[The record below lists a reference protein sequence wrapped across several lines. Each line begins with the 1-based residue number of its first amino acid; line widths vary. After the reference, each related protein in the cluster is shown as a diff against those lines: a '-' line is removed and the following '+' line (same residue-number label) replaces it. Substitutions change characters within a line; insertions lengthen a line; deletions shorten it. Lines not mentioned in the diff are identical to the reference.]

1 VSVPAEDLHELVR
14 RLATEHRSYWRK
26 DAQSPGAETGLL
38 AGALERLEALRLI
51 AREPGGVRALPALAR
66 YAIAE
71 PTLIGGL

>member
-1 VSVPAEDLHELVR
+1 
-14 RLATEHRSYWRK
+14 
-26 DAQSPGAETGLL
+26 L